1 MRGALVGLALMAWF
15 SLVVSSLALTALL
28 IALLAGLDPG
38 SAGRRDDRIR
48 ILVGRSLLVAGTGIG
63 LAMVASQVMPESPL
77 FGPDLLIVGPPT
89 VFVLLAWADGL
100 LLLAD
105 R

>member
-1 MRGALVGLALMAWF
+1 MRGTLLGLALMAWF
-15 SLVVSSLALTALL
+15 SFVVLSLALMALL
-28 IALLAGLDPG
+28 IALLAGFDPDSG
-38 SAGRRDDRIR
+38 GRRDDRVRIR
-48 ILVGRSLLVAGTGIG
+48 VGRSLLVAGTAIG
-63 LAMVASQVMPESPL
+63 FAMVASQVMLESPL
-77 FGPDLLIVGPPT
+77 FGPDLLVVGPPT